1 MRIALVFAL
10 LIAAST
16 ARAWD
21 DVGHMTVAA
30 IAWDQ
35 LKPAARAQSA
45 ALLKLNPQYQEWRAL
60 AGKGDADKTAFMM
73 AAAWPDFIKHA
84 AGYVD
89 DGETPLGHE
98 AARNG
103 GYADKL
109 MHKYW
114 HYIDLPFS
122 PDGASLVQPK
132 TPNVETQ
139 IDAFER
145 VLSQSGADPALK
157 SYDLVWLLHLV
168 GDAHQPLHA
177 TSRFENEHPEGDAG
191 GNRVKVCAESC
202 SSLHAYWDALLEPPG
217 HHVDVQ
223 CKSRHWAPDTNNCAA
238 LKIAAALANAKAL
251 KPAAGKLAGDL
262 EDKHWIA
269 ESFAL
274 AKSRAYAAPVEV
286 GTGPYVLN
294 PAYET
299 AARRVGED
307 RVALGGA
314 RLANLLNSALH

>member
-10 LIAAST
+10 LATAMA

-35 LKPAARAQSA
+35 LTPGARAQSV
-45 ALLKLNPQYQEWRAL
+45 ALLKLNPLYQEWHSL
-60 AGKGDADKTAFMM
+60 AGKNDADKTAFMM
-73 AAAWPDFIKHA
+73 AAAWPDYIKHA

-89 DGETPLGHE
+89 DGETPLGRE
-98 AARNG
+98 AAANS
-103 GYADKL
+103 GYGDKF

-132 TPNVETQ
+132 TPNIETQ
-139 IDAFER
+139 IDAFRR
-145 VLSQSGADPALK
+145 VLAQPGGDAALK
-157 SYDLVWLLHLV
+157 SYDLVWILHLV

-202 SSLHAYWDALLEPPG
+202 SSLHAYWDGLLEPPG
-217 HHVDVQ
+217 RHVDSQ
-223 CKSRHWAPDTNNCAA
+223 CKAHHWALDANQCIS
-238 LKIAAALANAKAL
+238 LKLAAALANAKTL

-262 EDKHWIA
+262 EEKHWIA

-274 AKSRAYAAPVEV
+274 AKSRAYAAPVQV
-286 GTGPYVLN
+286 GNGPYVLDR
-294 PAYET
+294 AYET
-299 AARRVGED
+299 AAHRVGED
-307 RVALGGA
+307 RVALAGA
-314 RLANLLNSALH
+314 RLANLLNHALH